1 MIRMTVIEGPRPRMA
16 PIHELTNVEFAALCL
31 VAREFGAEVP
41 TPSIAGPV
49 RMSGAD
55 CAAAVE
61 AITPIDSDALD
72 YHIDR
77 RMPGEAANELRD
89 RWRTFETALMAGARG
104 DGLELTLD

>member
-1 MIRMTVIEGPRPRMA
+1 MIRMTVIEGSRPRMA
-16 PIHELTNVEFAALCL
+16 PIHELMNVEFAALRL
-31 VAREFGAEVP
+31 VARDFGAEVP

-49 RMSGAD
+49 RMSGVD

-61 AITPIDSDALD
+61 AIAPIDSDALD
-72 YHIDR
+72 YHIGR
-77 RMPGEAANELRD
+77 RMPGEAADELRD